1 MVINEPTHADK
12 IAVHRFKLISSFIN
26 EDFSP
31 KERLVH
37 MRVIATHDGPSVR
50 TLQRFYKKYTEEGF
64 EGLRPKEHVKE
75 KGSTAITPEILEAAI
90 VLRRENPF
98 RSVKD
103 IIYILEM
110 RGDIKKGQ
118 INRSTLQYEF
128 QQKGYSKKQMDKYVK
143 SPGVATKR
151 FRKVHRMTQLQSDFK
166 YACFLP
172 IGVAGKPM
180 QVYWT
185 AWIDN
190 SSRMILY
197 GHFYARQTFY
207 EVEDSL
213 RHVLEMYGKP
223 EQAYLD
229 NGKPYISKKLEF
241 CCAKCGIKISHTPI
255 YVANAKGCIE
265 RMNST
270 LNKFLSEASLEKY
283 RTLDELNAN
292 YDAWI
297 DQYYNKRSHSSI
309 KEGSPFHAFEV
320 DSRPLQFIDNKIM
333 KEAFSKRIIRKV
345 NNDCTV
351 CIDGERYDVGNV
363 NLIGFDV
370 EIILDPRDMKEVLV
384 RRTGFEDITAS
395 PITLGEFVKKPK
407 KEEVDNRSKIK
418 TTKSE
423 VLDAIRKKYA
433 TENSEFNLEL
443 ACKAAIRNETAAE
456 KASNND
462 IAYSMSDTDEGDSTN
477 D

>member
-12 IAVHRFKLISSFIN
+12 IAVQRFQLISSFIN
-26 EDFSP
+26 EDYSP
-31 KERLVH
+31 KERLAH
-37 MRVIATHDGPSVR
+37 MKVIASNDGPSVR

-64 EGLRPKEHVKE
+64 EGLKPKEYKKE

-90 VLRRENPF
+90 TLRRENPF

-103 IIYILEM
+103 IIYILEL
-110 RGDIKKGQ
+110 RGDIIKGQ

-128 QQKGYSKKQMDKYVK
+128 QQKGYSKKQMDKYIK

-151 FRKVHRMTQLQSDFK
+151 FRKLHRMTQIQSDFK

-172 IGVAGKPM
+172 IGIAGKPI

-190 SSRMILY
+190 STRMILY

-213 RHVLEMYGKP
+213 RHVIEKYGQA
-223 EQAYLD
+223 EQAYID

-270 LNKFLSEASLEKY
+270 LNKFLSEATLEKY
-283 RTLDELNAN
+283 QTLDELNAN

-297 DQYYNKRSHSSI
+297 DLYYNKRSHSSI

-320 DSRPLQFIDNKIM
+320 DSRPLRFIDNKII
-333 KEAFSKRIIRKV
+333 KEAFSKRITRKV

-351 CIDGERYDVGNV
+351 SIEGERYDVGNI

-370 EIILDPRDMKEVLV
+370 EIILDPRDINSVLV
-384 RRTGFEDITAS
+384 RRTGFEDIIAS
-395 PITLGEFVKKPK
+395 PIKIGEFIKKPQK
-407 KEEVDNRSKIK
+407 TEVDNRSKIN

-423 VLDAIRKKYA
+423 ILDAIRKKYA
-433 TENSEFNLEL
+433 TENSEFDLNL
-443 ACKAAIRNETAAE
+443 ACKAATRNKIANERNLNT
-456 KASNND
+456 D
-462 IAYSMSDTDEGDSTN
+462 IAYSMTDTGEGDLT
-477 D
+477 DD

>member
-12 IAVHRFKLISSFIN
+12 IAVYRFQLISSFIN

-31 KERLVH
+31 KERLAH

-50 TLQRFYKKYTEEGF
+50 TLQRYYKKYAEEGF
-64 EGLRPKEHVKE
+64 LGLKPKGYEKE
-75 KGSTAITPEILEAAI
+75 KGSTAITPDILEAAI
-90 VLRRENPF
+90 TLRRENPF

-128 QQKGYSKKQMDKYVK
+128 QQKGYSKKQMDKYIK

-172 IGVAGKPM
+172 IGVGGKPM

-190 SSRMILY
+190 STRMILY

-213 RHVLEMYGKP
+213 RHVLEIYGKTD
-223 EQAYLD
+223 QIYID
-229 NGKPYISKKLEF
+229 NGKPYVSKKLEF
-241 CCAKCGIKISHTPI
+241 CCAKCGIKISHAPI
-255 YVANAKGCIE
+255 YVASAKGCIE
-265 RMNST
+265 KMNST
-270 LNKFLSEASLEKY
+270 LNKFLSEAVLEKY
-283 RTLDELNAN
+283 LTLDELNAN

-297 DQYYNKRSHSSI
+297 DQYYNKRSHLSI

-320 DSRPLQFIDNKIM
+320 DSRPLRFFDNKIL
-333 KEAFSKRIIRKV
+333 KEAFSKRITRKV

-351 CIDGERYDVGNV
+351 SIDGERYDVGNV

-370 EIILDPRDMKEVLV
+370 EIILDPRDINNVLI
-384 RRTGFEDITAS
+384 RRTGFEDIKAS
-395 PITLGEFVKKPK
+395 PITIGEFIQKPQK
-407 KEEVDNRSKIK
+407 VVVDNRSKIK

-423 VLDAIRKKYA
+423 ELDAIRKKYA
-433 TENSEFNLEL
+433 TENSDFDLEL
-443 ACKAAIRNETAAE
+443 ACKAAIRNETAIE
-456 KASNND
+456 KASGKD
-462 IAYSMSDTDEGDSTN
+462 IAYSMSEINEGDSPN